1 MNSKIILKI
10 IIILFILLLFSYN
23 TAFATE
29 IDERLEMFYEE
40 VETEDGIFYKRKK
53 HDKSKATLGYSVT
66 LLKDDEPTI
75 EIIKDTTDE
84 YVKKYTLENCP
95 IEQRIEKEYYQS
107 ILSIYSTT
115 EGYKNKEDIKA
126 LISIN
131 ATPVD
136 GTSNYWKE
144 NFTNNELYYNEYV
157 KKYYLTVYYFVR
169 LSFNEE
175 SNKYELAY
183 IDFKPENLEEE
194 ISRLKEKGLD
204 IENIDVKELM
214 KINYD
219 DQIVAIPGTETSSI
233 SAEKTEYNSKQ
244 IEEISNTAQIIRTVC
259 ISLIIVVVFAGIIQV
274 WRKNNY

>member
-53 HDKSKATLGYSVT
+53 FDKSKATLGYSVT

-84 YVKKYTLENCP
+84 FVKKYTLENCP

-136 GTSNYWKE
+136 GSSNYWKE

-157 KKYYLTVYYFVR
+157 KKYY
-169 LSFNEE
+169 
-175 SNKYELAY
+175 
-183 IDFKPENLEEE
+183 
-194 ISRLKEKGLD
+194 
-204 IENIDVKELM
+204 
-214 KINYD
+214 
-219 DQIVAIPGTETSSI
+219 
-233 SAEKTEYNSKQ
+233 
-244 IEEISNTAQIIRTVC
+244 
-259 ISLIIVVVFAGIIQV
+259 
-274 WRKNNY
+274 